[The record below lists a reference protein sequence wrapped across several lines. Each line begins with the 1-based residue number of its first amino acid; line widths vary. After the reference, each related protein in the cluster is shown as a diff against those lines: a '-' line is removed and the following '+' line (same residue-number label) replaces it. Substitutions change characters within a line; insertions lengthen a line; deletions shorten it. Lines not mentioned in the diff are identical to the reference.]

1 MEEQNRQYSHSNH
14 EHHHHHHDN
23 IHDFR
28 KHKINGIHKRKL
40 IAKVAYWFL
49 FTMAILSVI
58 MVIIVYKF
66 L

>member
-1 MEEQNRQYSHSNH
+1 MEEQNRQHHHSTH
-14 EHHHHHHDN
+14 EHHHHDQ

-28 KHKINGIHKRKL
+28 KRSMNRIHKRK
-40 IAKVAYWFL
+40 IFAKVAYWLL
-49 FTMAILSVI
+49 FMMAILSII